1 MVEIVDFQ
9 PSAQEAIEKTT
20 GPCLILAGPGTG
32 KTTTL
37 VHKIKHL
44 VESGSYRPSEIL
56 CLTFS
61 KEAADNIRAKVDAE
75 LKDSSDI
82 QIMTYHSFSADV
94 LREEGKLIDV
104 DPNFGILDPQ
114 DARIMFRRDVGVG
127 PDLANRYQSSIS
139 TATDLEI
146 TLDQIREH
154 TTELERELKA
164 EGPKNE
170 GLDGQKEKLELE
182 LQTLHLQSAA
192 VRKDTNERR
201 QEIRNS
207 LRRYGEYADYRD
219 FVKAWERYI
228 EVKRVRNYLDF
239 GDLTAKALRLF
250 DEYGS
255 ETFSRKYKYVV
266 VDELQDTNKLQLRL
280 LEHIAGGHRNLTAVG
295 DENQSIYG
303 FRGAYRDIFNEFRE
317 RFAVNER
324 SDEFRL
330 DRSYRSPD
338 SVLLTAH
345 ELILNNFAGH
355 PEDAMLVKN
364 FEGRKGENVKLI
376 QLKNGAEEARKIA
389 ETVEH
394 EIEGGTPMKEI
405 CVLYRSHR
413 QGEQLRG
420 AFESKG
426 IPIATAGETDLMQRP
441 EIRTAISHLSIV
453 NNLRT
458 RTATGEQAWWALMHY
473 RNALLPADSVKIGR
487 YLRSRR
493 EDDVSVDEALLTS
506 LQNIDLSE
514 DGNRIV
520 KSLVEGLRDLSA
532 ATDKTL
538 PELVLDIY
546 GLTGLN
552 RRFTH
557 ERTPENVESLMNL
570 NIFYELAQNYWQ
582 VHGRDLGGFISF
594 LELFNGEDWGAEI
607 QAASL
612 TDVDAVRFMTLHATK
627 GLEFD
632 TVIISNLAEDR
643 FPIPRARL
651 RQREP
656 LIPKELLPG
665 LRDLLKDGQT
675 EEEKEAITRRYEEE
689 TLLLDERR
697 LCYVG
702 MTRARNKLILTY
714 AKSYR
719 KDDRQAR
726 PSILLKEIG
735 YEGWSEP
742 RSFGRVDLEIDA
754 EEKCALVAPSS
765 EYERLRSRLK
775 NQLLESL
782 DAEDFPRILSR
793 LIAYEAVRKG
803 SIEDYRGLI
812 DKNWSEVLNLDA
824 LAKNIA
830 ISETRTSTLSFDP
843 KTHSFSPTAL
853 LLYEECPKKYEL
865 KQIYSMPQRGDFE
878 GGTAADLG
886 SFVHYVLEQGV
897 SRVLMTEK
905 EFIDLAVEAAK
916 QRDWEG
922 IDLERAKHLLRVFW
936 KRNSGTYDTKT
947 MCEKRLAFSMGG
959 FNFDGRTDRV
969 DFMEGGGVRIVDYK
983 TGAEPGNRERELQ
996 LGFYAIAAKESL
1008 GLEPKELVVE
1018 LLGKE
1023 EPMRAV
1029 VEGDEVKVAG
1039 RRGFRLQQVREEL
1052 VGLAG
1057 RIAND
1062 YEHEFLPTTDDAPCY
1077 RCGYKFYCPKWE
1089 VR

>member
-1 MVEIVDFQ
+1 VDFQ
-9 PSAQEAIEKTT
+9 PSAQKAIEKTA

-37 VHKIKHL
+37 VHKIKYL
-44 VESGSYRPSEIL
+44 VESGSYKPSEIL

-61 KEAADNIRAKVDAE
+61 NEAADNIRAKVDTE

-154 TTELERELKA
+154 TAELDRRLTSEC
-164 EGPKNE
+164 PKNE
-170 GLDGQKEKLELE
+170 GLDEHKGKLELE
-182 LQTLHLQSAA
+182 LQTLHLQSGAA
-192 VRKDTNERR
+192 KNETNERR
-201 QEIRNS
+201 QEIRDF
-207 LRRYGEYADYRD
+207 LRRYSEYADYRD
-219 FVKAWERYI
+219 FVRAWERYI

-239 GDLTAKALRLF
+239 GDLTAKALWLF

-303 FRGAYRDIFNEFRE
+303 FRGAYRDIFKEFRD
-317 RFAVNER
+317 RFAVSER

-345 ELILNNFAGH
+345 KLIMNNFSGH
-355 PEDAMLVKN
+355 PEDAMLVES

-389 ETVEH
+389 ETVEQ
-394 EIEGGTPMKEI
+394 EIEGGTPMKDI

-413 QGEQLRG
+413 QGEQLRS

-441 EIRTAISHLSIV
+441 EIRTVISYLSIV
-453 NNLRT
+453 NNLRI
-458 RTATGEQAWWALMHY
+458 RTATGEQAWWALMQY
-473 RNALLPADSVKIGR
+473 RNALLPEDSIKIGR
-487 YLRSRR
+487 FLRSRR

-506 LQNIDLSE
+506 LPEIGLSE

-520 KSLVEGLRDLSA
+520 KSLVEGLRELSA
-532 ATDKTL
+532 ATNKTL

-552 RRFTH
+552 TRFTH

-570 NIFYELAQNYWQ
+570 NLFYALAQNYWQ

-632 TVIISNLAEDR
+632 TVIVSNLAEDR

-665 LRDLLKDGQT
+665 LKELLNDGQT

-719 KDDRQAR
+719 RDDKQAR
-726 PSILLKEIG
+726 PSVFLKEIG

-754 EEKCALVAPSS
+754 QEKCALAAPSS

-775 NQLLESL
+775 SQLLESL
-782 DAEDFPRILSR
+782 DTEDFPRILSR

-824 LAKNIA
+824 LEKYVA
-830 ISETRTSTLSFDP
+830 ISMTKTSTLSFDP

-865 KQIYSMPQRGDFE
+865 KQIYNMPQRGDFE

-897 SRVLMTEK
+897 SRVFTTEK
-905 EFIDLAVEAAK
+905 EFIDLAVEAVK

-936 KRNSGTYDTKT
+936 KRDSGTYDAKT

-959 FNFDGRTDRV
+959 FNFDGRTDRI

-983 TGAEPGNRERELQ
+983 TGGEPSYRERDLQ

-1023 EPMRAV
+1023 EPMKAV

-1039 RRGFRLQQVREEL
+1039 GRRGFRLPQVRERL
-1052 VGLAG
+1052 IGLASK
-1057 RIAND
+1057 IAED

-1089 VR
+1089 AS